1 MMNQYKDPREL
12 RELAQPLHQVEGF
25 GQGNRA
31 VQVSCGD
38 SFTLVLNERN
48 QLFSF
53 GKTSHG
59 RLGLGGNLKSESQH
73 QPTLL
78 DSMGSER
85 VVQLSAG
92 CRHAACVTD

>member
-53 GKTSHG
+53 GMG
-59 RLGLGGNLKSESQH
+59 RFCKIVA
-73 QPTLL
+73 TL
-78 DSMGSER
+78 DR
-85 VVQLSAG
+85 VALNVSIP
-92 CRHAACVTD
+92 